1 MRVIYNG
8 CTDPFFNLAAE
19 EILLAEGRGDI
30 FMIWRNEKSV
40 IVGKNQ
46 NTYGEI
52 DRDFCEKNGV
62 KAVRRLTGGGAVFH
76 DLGNVNFSFFTDC
89 NADSEMDFLPYI
101 SEVTKALSAFGIDAY
116 KNGRNDIEADG
127 YKISGNAQ
135 CRYNCKD
142 GRVRLLHHG
151 TLLFSADMSTLSGA
165 LRPRAEKMESKG
177 IKSVRAR
184 VKNIKDMEG
193 YCGPGDAESFAEALC
208 GMMAEGEVGS
218 LTDRERALI
227 KELSENKY
235 SRWEWNYGESPRFS
249 DTVSRRFPFGT
260 VEISYTAKKGIIEEI
275 RISGD
280 FFAKADISSLEEK
293 LVGVSLEDVFLKE
306 ALSDAEKYIHGATGG
321 DIAELLLNNKE

>member
-19 EILLAEGRGDI
+19 EILLAEGQGDI

-52 DRDFCEKNGV
+52 DRDFCETNGI

-89 NADSEMDFLPYI
+89 DADSEMDFLPYI

-165 LRPRAEKMESKG
+165 LRPKAEKMESKG

-193 YCGPGDAESFAEALC
+193 YCGPADAESFAEAIC
-208 GMMAEGEVGS
+208 SIMANGEAGT
-218 LTDRERALI
+218 LTDRECALI

-249 DTVSRRFPFGT
+249 DTVSRRFPFGS

-275 RISGD
+275 RIQGD
-280 FFAKADISSLEEK
+280 FFAEGDIEELETG
-293 LVGVSLEDVFLKE
+293 LVGTTLEKE
-306 ALSDAEKYIHGATGG
+306 DLEKAFDSVHKYIHGASCE
-321 DIAELLLNNKE
+321 DITNMFC

>member
-1 MRVIYNG
+1 MRVIYNS

-19 EILLAEGRGDI
+19 EILLAEGQGDI

-52 DRDFCEKNGV
+52 DRDFCEKNSV
-62 KAVRRLTGGGAVFH
+62 KVVRRLTGGGAVFH

-89 NADSEMDFLPYI
+89 NTDSEMDFLPYI
-101 SEVTKALSAFGIDAY
+101 SEVTKALSSFGIDAY

-151 TLLFSADMSTLSGA
+151 TLLFSADISTLSGA
-165 LRPRAEKMESKG
+165 LRPKAEKMESKG

-184 VKNIKDMEG
+184 VKNINDMEG
-193 YCGPGDAESFAEALC
+193 YCGPADAKGFAEALC
-208 GMMAEGEVGS
+208 GIMADGEVGS
-218 LTDRERALI
+218 LTDRETELI
-227 KELSENKY
+227 KDLSSNKY

-249 DTVSRRFPFGT
+249 STVLRRFPFGT
-260 VEISYTAKKGIIEEI
+260 VEISYTAKKGIVEEI
-275 RISGD
+275 RIQGD
-280 FFAKADISSLEEK
+280 FFAEGDIEDLETC
-293 LVGVSLEDVFLKE
+293 LVGTTLEKE
-306 ALSDAEKYIHGATGG
+306 DLEKAFASVHKYIHGASCE
-321 DIAELLLNNKE
+321 DIINMFC